1 MRVGAFAVW
10 QDMRRTALFYSAAW
24 GRVIFHKRLV
34 GCVQSL
40 VGPDVQWH
48 HTLPPGAAVLWRTA
62 TWHCVGPNVSDKT
75 RKILHVGYHYRWL
88 RPTDYIQQDPELIA
102 RSSPI
107 RRQLLGALATGSNPL
122 GNDPDFHPSSQ
133 YWLTQN
139 WEDVPLRRWAKE
151 QTPWES

>member
-62 TWHCVGPNVSDKT
+62 TWHCVGPNVSDKIG
-75 RKILHVGYHYRWL
+75 K
-88 RPTDYIQQDPELIA
+88 
-102 RSSPI
+102 SST
-107 RRQLLGALATGSNPL
+107 LATTTDGFVRRTTFSRTLNSLPEARRS
-122 GNDPDFHPSSQ
+122 GVSCSVRWP
-133 YWLTQN
+133 
-139 WEDVPLRRWAKE
+139 RAAIRWA
-151 QTPWES
+151 TTLIFTLRLNTG